1 MLPNFS
7 VTHPWEALLSVTI
20 LILSTLLSASP
31 QPGLR
36 TFLAR
41 RAYDSAVHYYSDRLA
56 HHIND
61 IEDMCNLAR
70 VYDHWHKFD
79 SSLAWWNRAL
89 EQLPDCDSA
98 ITGRWYALYRRDEK
112 DSLNLPETRKLIASE
127 ASAFLAETTARSLT
141 LAWDGLSISDTL
153 LAPKVGW
160 LLMEQFPFAPRAY
173 EVTGNAFYD
182 SLYPVWDNDSL
193 KIPIIRRFLA
203 RLPRTEWRSTFYTFL
218 LSSDFM
224 LKDTTRLRADAAEMI
239 LDDPTDPFQYRY
251 AAALFNRL
259 KLASTAPVG
268 QYDPKTAEAY
278 ARKALDWEPRT
289 KKSPNKPQEQWDI
302 EYPPLRG
309 SALLAL
315 AEALKL
321 QGKLAPAESSI
332 TEAFDQFRRDPQQ
345 EATPG
350 PFYCLLGEINEAKGD
365 TAPARLDYLKTMES
379 GDSRNY
385 WAARADTGLQRLGT
399 TSEAART
406 ELLRCIL
413 PRPVFTDVTD
423 SFGLKDRR
431 EGRVAWGDYN
441 NDGYQDLLL
450 NGCVLFRNDAG
461 RGFTN
466 VTDSAGLADANG
478 RGGLFADF
486 NNDGWLDLYVSAG
499 EGGTRFYKND
509 SGKFVYLSD
518 RAGGPD
524 NKYPTEGAG
533 FADFDND
540 GWVDLYC
547 ANYENWEK
555 HEYYPDQLFQNQ
567 HGYFADVT
575 KKSGI
580 IPPYGIDLAGRG
592 VNWGDFDNDG
602 YQDCYVSNY
611 RLCENFLWVNN
622 RDSTFTNQ
630 AAQLG
635 VAGDEV
641 NGWYGHT
648 IGSEWGDFDNDGDLD
663 LFCANLAHPRYI
675 EFSNRSMLYENS
687 LGQSQTSPSS
697 LVPRPAP
704 LAPPLFRD
712 VRAASGIRYEET
724 HSDPAWADVD
734 NDGDLDLYITSIYEG
749 RRSFLYLNNGRSV
762 TASRTPSA
770 IPVTPRES
778 ANATP
783 VTPREAR
790 SADSR
795 GLSGTGRDSSTPLR
809 YARNDKGVTF
819 SEVTWL
825 SGTRVFN
832 GWGCAFAD
840 FDNDGD
846 QDLVVGSGSGVRL
859 FRNDTENGNNWLEVR
874 VIGRKFNRAGIGA
887 RVIVTQGKSHQIRE
901 VEGGK
906 GTMSQNSLVQHFGF
920 GLCGSPVTVEARL
933 GPKSRV
939 VLRGV
944 KLNQLIT
951 VTETE

>member
-1 MLPNFS
+1 
-7 VTHPWEALLSVTI
+7 LSATI
-20 LILSTLLSASP
+20 LLLLTLASAGP
-31 QPGLR
+31 PPELR

-41 RAYDSAVHYYSDRLA
+41 RAYDSAVHYYTGRLSR
-56 HHIND
+56 HVND

-79 SSLAWWNRAL
+79 SSLAWWYRAW
-89 EQLPDCDSA
+89 EMNPHIDSV
-98 ITGRWYALYRRDEK
+98 ITGRWYAMYKHDEK
-112 DSLNLPETRKLIASE
+112 DSCVITETRYFRASE

-141 LAWDGLSISDTL
+141 LAWDGLSISDTV

-160 LLMEQFPFAPRAY
+160 LLMEQFPFSPRAY

-182 SLYPVWDNDSL
+182 SLAPVWTNDTL
-193 KIPIIRRFLA
+193 KIPIIRRFLD
-203 RLPRTEWRSTFYTFL
+203 RLPRTEWRQTFYMFL
-218 LSSDFM
+218 LSSRFG
-224 LKDTTRLRADAAEMI
+224 LKDTAGLRADAAEMI
-239 LDDPTDPFQYRY
+239 MDDPTDPFRYRY

-259 KLASTAPVG
+259 KF
-268 QYDPKTAEAY
+268 DPKTAEAY
-278 ARKALDWEPRT
+278 ARKAIDWEPRT
-289 KKSPNKPQEQWDI
+289 KKSHNKPQEQWDI
-302 EYPPLRG
+302 EYPQLLEQ
-309 SALLAL
+309 AQLAL
-315 AEALKL
+315 AEALQL
-321 QGKLAPAESSI
+321 QGKTS
-332 TEAFDQFRRDPQQ
+332 EAREFVADAIMKLIPPQEPTREHRRGGWPLSFDLGRFQWDPQV
-345 EATPG
+345 EATPA
-350 PFYCLLGEINEAKGD
+350 PLYCLLGELEEAQDNPGN
-365 TAPARLDYLKTMES
+365 AVSAYAVAMEA

-385 WAARADTGLQRLGT
+385 WTARADSGLRRMRHIAGDQEIEYGRSVLDYTG
-399 TSEAART
+399 
-406 ELLRCIL
+406 
-413 PRPVFTDVTD
+413 PVYTDVTD
-423 SFGLKDRR
+423 SFGLTDRH
-431 EGRVAWGDYN
+431 ESRVAWGDYN

-450 NGCVLFRNDAG
+450 NGSVLFRNDSG

-466 VTDSAGLADANG
+466 VTDTTGLSKASG

-486 NNDGWLDLYVSAG
+486 NNDGWLDLYVAAG
-499 EGGTRFYKND
+499 EGGARFYKND
-509 SGKFVYLSD
+509 SGKFVFLSD

-575 KKSGI
+575 KKAGI

-592 VNWGDFDNDG
+592 VNWGDFNNDG

-611 RLCENFLWVNN
+611 RLCENLLWVNN
-622 RDSTFTNQ
+622 HDSTFTNL
-630 AAQLG
+630 AGQLG

-641 NGWYGHT
+641 NGAYGHT
-648 IGSEWGDFDNDGDLD
+648 IGSEWGDYDNDGDLD
-663 LFCANLAHPRYI
+663 LFCGNLAHPRYI

-687 LGQSQTSPSS
+687 LGPSPVSPSS
-697 LVPRPAP
+697 LVPRTSP
-704 LAPPLFRD
+704 LARPPFHD

-749 RRSFLYLNNGRSV
+749 RRSFLYMNNGR
-762 TASRTPSA
+762 
-770 IPVTPRES
+770 
-778 ANATP
+778 P
-783 VTPREAR
+783 VTPREAHG
-790 SADSR
+790 ADSR
-795 GLSGTGRDSSTPLR
+795 GLSVAGRDSSTPPG
-809 YARNDKGVTF
+809 YARNDGGDRF

-846 QDLVVGSGSGVRL
+846 QDLVVGSGSGVKL
-859 FRNDTENGNNWLEVR
+859 FRNDTKNGNNWLEVR
-874 VIGRKFNRAGIGA
+874 VIGKRANRTGIGA
-887 RVIVTQGKSHQIRE
+887 RVTVTQGKSRQIRE

-906 GTMSQNSLVQHFGF
+906 GTMSQNSLIQHFGF
-920 GLCGSPVTVEARL
+920 GLSDAPITVEVRF
-933 GPKSRV
+933 GPKSRK
-939 VLRGV
+939 VLRDV
-944 KLNQLIT
+944 KPNQLIT
-951 VTETE
+951 VEEKP

>member
-1 MLPNFS
+1 MLSSFS
-7 VTHPWEALLSVTI
+7 TAKLEATVTAIIAILCALT
-20 LILSTLLSASP
+20 AAP

-36 TFLAR
+36 DFLAR
-41 RAYDSAVHYYSDRLA
+41 RAYDSAIRYYSNRLSR
-56 HHIND
+56 HVND
-61 IEDMCNLAR
+61 IEDMSNLAR

-79 SSLAWWNRAL
+79 SSLAWWGRVL
-89 EQLPDCDSA
+89 EQYPHADSA
-98 ITGRWYALYRRDEK
+98 ITGRWYAMYRRDEK
-112 DSLNLPETRKLIASE
+112 DSLKLPDTKKLIVSE
-127 ASAFLAETTARSLT
+127 AALFLSETTARSLT
-141 LAWDGLSISDTL
+141 LAWDGLSISDTM

-182 SLYPVWDNDSL
+182 SLAPVWTNDTL
-193 KIPIIRRFLA
+193 KVPLIKRFLA
-203 RLPRTEWRSTFYTFL
+203 RLPRTEWRQTFYMFL
-218 LSSDFM
+218 LSSRFG
-224 LKDTTRLRADAAEMI
+224 LKDTAGLRADAAEMI
-239 LDDPTDPFQYRY
+239 MDDPTDPFRYRY

-259 KLASTAPVG
+259 KF
-268 QYDPKTAEAY
+268 DPKTAEAY
-278 ARKALDWEPRT
+278 ARKAIDWEPRA

-321 QGKLAPAESSI
+321 QGRLAPAESSV
-332 TEAFDQFRRDPQQ
+332 TEAIDEFRWDPQQ

-350 PFYCLLGEINEAKGD
+350 PFYCLLGEIKETQADTNAALTAYAK
-365 TAPARLDYLKTMES
+365 AIQA

-385 WAARADTGLQRLGT
+385 WSPRADSGLKRLRPIA
-399 TSEAART
+399 SHQ
-406 ELLRCIL
+406 ELEFGRAQLGYGG
-413 PRPVFTDVTD
+413 PAYTDVTD
-423 SFGLKDRR
+423 SFGLEDRH
-431 EGRVAWGDYN
+431 ESRVAWGDYN

-450 NGCVLFRNDAG
+450 NGCVLFRNDSG
-461 RGFTN
+461 NGFTN
-466 VTDSAGLADANG
+466 VTDSAGLSDAKG

-499 EGGTRFYKND
+499 EGGARFYKND
-509 SGKFVYLSD
+509 SGRFVNLSD

-540 GWVDLYC
+540 GWVDLYS

-567 HGYFADVT
+567 RGYFADVT
-575 KKSGI
+575 KKAGI

-592 VNWGDFDNDG
+592 VNWGDFNNDG

-611 RLCENFLWVNN
+611 RLCENFLWINN
-622 RDSTFTNQ
+622 HDSTFTNL

-635 VAGDEV
+635 VAGEEV

-648 IGSEWGDFDNDGDLD
+648 IGSEWGDYDNDGDLD

-675 EFSNRSMLYENS
+675 EFSNRSMLYESS
-687 LGQSQTSPSS
+687 LGPSSASPSS
-697 LVPRPAP
+697 LVARASS
-704 LAPPLFRD
+704 LLSSVFRD
-712 VRAASGIRYEET
+712 VRATVGIRYEET

-749 RRSFLYLNNGRSV
+749 RRSFLYLN
-762 TASRTPSA
+762 
-770 IPVTPRES
+770 
-778 ANATP
+778 
-783 VTPREAR
+783 
-790 SADSR
+790 
-795 GLSGTGRDSSTPLR
+795 PLR
-809 YARNDKGVTF
+809 SSIPSPSPPGPSSF

-846 QDLVVGSGSGVRL
+846 QDLVVGSGSAVKL
-859 FRNDTENGNNWLEVR
+859 FRNDTKSGNNWLEVR
-874 VIGRKFNRAGIGA
+874 VTGKKFNRAGIGA
-887 RVIVTQGKSHQIRE
+887 RVIVTQGESRQIRE

-906 GTMSQNSLVQHFGF
+906 GTTSQNSLVQHFGLGRF
-920 GLCGSPVTVEARL
+920 DNPVTVEVRF
-933 GPKSRV
+933 GPKSRKV
-939 VLRGV
+939 VKGV
-944 KLNQLIT
+944 SPNQLLT
-951 VTETE
+951 VTEQE